1 MDVLRGHS
9 VPGAPMRGW
18 QAELARLLDEHHLAA
33 WSSGSGERAFFAAG
47 LASFLAG
54 IDQAQAIPL
63 YGRDITDLDGLCY
76 QLERSI
82 PGQTPMRRRI
92 DGPSGIVARL
102 RSQPTIPGRPPLR
115 LRYLLWHDPDA
126 MIRADAALFGRL
138 ADAIAG
144 VAAEAE
150 YASDDYLLITRAVYI
165 GSEDLRAYA
174 SDESGQLR
182 RWLGDGSG
190 EPFWRAVSGVEAP
203 PVVAGPIARLL
214 EDPGSVA
221 DEALFASIAAL
232 VS

>member
-1 MDVLRGHS
+1 
-9 VPGAPMRGW
+9 MRGW
-18 QAELARLLDEHHLAA
+18 QAELARVLDEHHLAA
-33 WSSGSGERAFFAAG
+33 WSPSAADRAGFAAG

-63 YGRDITDLDGLCY
+63 YGRDITDLEALCY

-82 PGQTPMRRRI
+82 PGDTPMRRRI
-92 DGPSGIVARL
+92 DGPSGVVARL
-102 RSQPTIPGRPPLR
+102 RSQPAIPGRPPLR

-126 MIRADAALFGRL
+126 MIRADEALFGRL

-165 GSEDLRAYA
+165 GGDDLRQYA
-174 SDESGQLR
+174 ANDAGQLR

-190 EPFWRAVSGVEAP
+190 DPFWRTVSGVEAP

-214 EDPGSVA
+214 EDP
-221 DEALFASIAAL
+221 ESIAHDAL
-232 VS
+232 MASFESLLEA